1 TDQPHFMLEI
11 NAHPPSA
18 VLLALPLAGLDYP
31 VAVLVWNL
39 ISLAAFGGAIWI
51 IAWQLGLQADR
62 RLILPTVAL
71 LMLCW
76 PLRSHLQ
83 QGQLGMLL
91 LLLIAGAWAADRAG
105 REGLAGFLL
114 GTATAIKLFPAM
126 LLLYFIIRRQ
136 WRAGGF
142 ALIGVGILTL
152 ATLVLL

>member
-1 TDQPHFMLEI
+1 MQPQPASWPVRRIAWWALIALTATAWQGRGLLHDLRPADDAIVDFFQEWASARNFLTGEPIYEPLRASGLRYLGRTPTDQPHFMLEI

-76 PLRSHLQ
+76 PLRSH
-83 QGQLGMLL
+83 
-91 LLLIAGAWAADRAG
+91 
-105 REGLAGFLL
+105 
-114 GTATAIKLFPAM
+114 
-126 LLLYFIIRRQ
+126 
-136 WRAGGF
+136 
-142 ALIGVGILTL
+142 
-152 ATLVLL
+152 